1 MGLSSVWGGR
11 RGVPDSYRL
20 NSPRWSASAPK
31 GGLREL
37 LLDRANAH
45 HGATPIKAHLGGG
58 DCKEVSPSS
67 TTQGR
72 LYSGPPVARAVQC
85 TATHDRPM
93 RRCLLG
99 GRLTRAQQSPRG
111 GCSSA
116 PSPPSWIGFLS
127 IPLCSLFLEHNGFT
141 ERDHCPPICLHLLT
155 IQDLF
160 LVLGAKKLFLLN
172 TS

>member
-1 MGLSSVWGGR
+1 MDAFTNIQSTCTNTQIRNSYLRAGLLPAKLTTVVRFST
-11 RGVPDSYRL
+11 
-20 NSPRWSASAPK
+20 K

-37 LLDRANAH
+37 LLDRAKAH

-93 RRCLLG
+93 RRRLLG
-99 GRLTRAQQSPRG
+99 GRLARAQQSPQSVR
-111 GCSSA
+111 SR
-116 PSPPSWIGFLS
+116 PRRPPAS
-127 IPLCSLFLEHNGFT
+127 
-141 ERDHCPPICLHLLT
+141 
-155 IQDLF
+155 
-160 LVLGAKKLFLLN
+160 
-172 TS
+172 